1 MADQARVVLG
11 MLPPLLG
18 GIVRRLL
25 AATPGVTVVGEAS
38 DAAGLV
44 RAIRLHRPTA
54 VVVQTEDDALPPG
67 LCGLLCEITGL
78 AIIGISGDHSRAM
91 LFVLRRD
98 RIHDLGPRDLVSAVL
113 ASGGDERDPSSHAA
127 PV

>member
-25 AATPGVTVVGEAS
+25 AAAPGVSVVGEAR
-38 DAAGLV
+38 DAAGLA
-44 RAIRLHRPTA
+44 RAIHLHRPTA
-54 VVVQTEDDALPPG
+54 VVVQAEDDALPAE
-67 LCGLLCEITGL
+67 LCRLLCEVADL
-78 AIIGISGDHSRAM
+78 AVIGISRDHSRAT

-113 ASGGDERDPSSHAA
+113 ASARDEGAPAPRAA
-127 PV
+127 PA

>member
-11 MLPPLLG
+11 MLPPLLS

-25 AATPGVTVVGEAS
+25 AATPGAAVVGEAA
-38 DAAGLV
+38 DAAGLA

-54 VVVQTEDDALPPG
+54 VVVQTEDDALPPE
-67 LCGLLCEITGL
+67 LCRLLCEVAGL
-78 AIIGISGDHSRAM
+78 AFIGISRDHSRATM
-91 LFVLRRD
+91 FVLRRD

-113 ASGGDERDPSSHAA
+113 ASAGDGPEPVHRAA